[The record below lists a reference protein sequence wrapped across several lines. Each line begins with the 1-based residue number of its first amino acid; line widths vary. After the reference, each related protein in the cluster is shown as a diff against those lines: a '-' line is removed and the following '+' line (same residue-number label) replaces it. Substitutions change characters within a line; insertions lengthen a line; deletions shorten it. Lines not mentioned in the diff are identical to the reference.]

1 MATHGI
7 TADQART
14 TFRQRPAETVA
25 DAEQLA
31 HDIIT
36 EHIPTTDQT
45 DPEATWNP
53 DPLPPAGGGCRGGE
67 LDARNLSGRECPP
80 IGALCERSNQFAP
93 GAVHRI
99 DQRLGDCEVELA
111 IIAWPALWSRRWSG
125 R

>member
-14 TFRQRPAETVA
+14 TVRQRLAATVA

-45 DPEATWNP
+45 DPEAT
-53 DPLPPAGGGCRGGE
+53 
-67 LDARNLSGRECPP
+67 
-80 IGALCERSNQFAP
+80 
-93 GAVHRI
+93 
-99 DQRLGDCEVELA
+99 
-111 IIAWPALWSRRWSG
+111 
-125 R
+125 